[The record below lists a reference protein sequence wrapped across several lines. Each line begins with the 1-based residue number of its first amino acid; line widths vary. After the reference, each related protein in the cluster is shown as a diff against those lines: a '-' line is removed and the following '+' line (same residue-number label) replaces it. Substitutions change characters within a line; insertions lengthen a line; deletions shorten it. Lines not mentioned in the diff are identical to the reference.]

1 MFLEQVNRLLPADE
15 APLPECLVLV
25 AGPEPLA
32 TSVVTRLTSYHRLF
46 QPINALEVKAI
57 LTALFN
63 KIQK

>member
-1 MFLEQVNRLLPADE
+1 MEQVNRLLPPDE
-15 APLPECLVLV
+15 ATLPDCVVLV

-32 TSVVTRLTSYHRLF
+32 TSVATRLTSYHRLF
-46 QPINALEVKAI
+46 QPINALEVKAV